1 MQIAAHIFALIFSCL
16 YKAAPIAVASK
27 AGGHECLF
35 PAVPLPH
42 QNTSLSSMSITDVDV
57 LWQVARLINYHFPA
71 QKIHPMLTPFSSPQV
86 AWAAQ
91 RGVACEPRALRG
103 LWSRNGDHNGPPAV
117 PASRVRFWRD
127 AAGR

>member
-42 QNTSLSSMSITDVDV
+42 QNTSLSSMNITDVDV

-71 QKIHPMLTPFSSPQV
+71 QKKSILCSLPSHLPKWLGQH
-86 AWAAQ
+86 
-91 RGVACEPRALRG
+91 RGELRV
-103 LWSRNGDHNGPPAV
+103 SHV
-117 PASRVRFWRD
+117 P
-127 AAGR
+127 